1 MKNIQHF
8 KAKLE
13 GLKVQ
18 LEDEMKVLIKRGS
31 DSLKESVGELSSYDN
46 HTSDLGAETF
56 EREKDLGLKDNT
68 KILLMKVNHA
78 LDKIKEGS
86 YGICE
91 RCGKPIKEERLEAV
105 PYTTLCI
112 ECKKEEEKPDDPRSR
127 PLEENVLKYPFGR
140 SFLDDTDKNEYEGED
155 AWQDVAR
162 YGTANTPQDEPGA
175 VDYTETY
182 TDGNEKRGI
191 VERGDM
197 IIDEEDSDEDDKN
210 ELGN

>member
-1 MKNIQHF
+1 MKDTQYF
-8 KAKLE
+8 KTRLE
-13 GLKVQ
+13 EMKKQ
-18 LEDEMKVLIKRGS
+18 LEDEMRVLIQRGS
-31 DSLKESVGELSSYDN
+31 EPLKESVGELSSYDN

-68 KILLMKVNHA
+68 KILMMKVNHA
-78 LDKIKEGS
+78 LDKIRDGS

-91 RCGKPIKEERLEAV
+91 RCGKPIDEERLEAV

-127 PLEENVLKYPFGR
+127 PLEEDILKYPFGR
-140 SFLDDTDKNEYEGED
+140 SFLDESDQNLYDGED

-175 VDYTETY
+175 VDYTETDV
-182 TDGNEKRGI
+182 DGNEKRGI

-197 IIDEEDSDEDDKN
+197 IIDEEDPDEDDKN
-210 ELGN
+210 ELGE